1 MDATNAP
8 STTHDPFLRASA
20 GQGTAS
26 VALKAIR
33 LTVFAILAV
42 FEPIIR
48 VALSL
53 SALVGVSL
61 AVFNRYV
68 VYAPHFPFWLA
79 IGISTGCALGLAM
92 YYKLMRF
99 LTP

>member
-1 MDATNAP
+1 MEDFRT
-8 STTHDPFLRASA
+8 SRARRPICRL
-20 GQGTAS
+20 G
-26 VALKAIR
+26 AIR

-53 SALVGVSL
+53 LTLVGISL
-61 AVFNRYV
+61 SVFNRYV
-68 VYAPHFPFWLA
+68 VYAPHFPFSLV
-79 IGISTGCALGLAM
+79 IGMSTGCAVALVM
-92 YYKLMRF
+92 YYKVMRI

>member
-8 STTHDPFLRASA
+8 STTHGSFLRASA
-20 GQGTAS
+20 GQGTTS

-53 SALVGVSL
+53 L
-61 AVFNRYV
+61 AVVGMCLSLFNRYV
-68 VYAPHFPFWLA
+68 VYAPHFPFWFV
-79 IGISTGCALGLAM
+79 IGISTGCAVALIM
-92 YYKLMRF
+92 FYKVMRA

>member
-1 MDATNAP
+1 MDATDAP
-8 STTHDPFLRASA
+8 STTHDPFLRAST
-20 GQGTAS
+20 GRGTGS

-53 SALVGVSL
+53 LTLVGVSL

-68 VYAPHFPFWLA
+68 VYAPHFPFWLI
-79 IGISTGCALGLAM
+79 IGISMGCAVALAM

>member
-8 STTHDPFLRASA
+8 STTHDTFLRTSA
-20 GQGTAS
+20 GQDTLS
-26 VALKAIR
+26 VALHAIR

-53 SALVGVSL
+53 LALVGICLS
-61 AVFNRYV
+61 VFNRYV
-68 VYAPHFPFWLA
+68 VYAPHFPFWLV
-79 IGISTGCALGLAM
+79 IGISMGCAVALAM
-92 YYKLMRF
+92 YRSEERRV
-99 LTP
+99 

>member
-1 MDATNAP
+1 
-8 STTHDPFLRASA
+8 LRASA
-20 GQGTAS
+20 GQRTAS

-53 SALVGVSL
+53 LALVGVSL

-68 VYAPHFPFWLA
+68 AYAPHFPFWLV
-79 IGISTGCALGLAM
+79 IGISTGCAVALAI
-92 YYKLMRF
+92 YYQLMRF

>member
-1 MDATNAP
+1 MDATNTP
-8 STTHDPFLRASA
+8 STAHDPFLRAST

-53 SALVGVSL
+53 LALVGICLS
-61 AVFNRYV
+61 VFNRYV
-68 VYAPHFPFWLA
+68 VYAPHFPFWLV
-79 IGISTGCALGLAM
+79 IGISMGCAVALAM

>member
-8 STTHDPFLRASA
+8 STTHDTFLRTSTSA
-20 GQGTAS
+20 GQGTLS

-48 VALSL
+48 VALSVL
-53 SALVGVSL
+53 ALVGICLS
-61 AVFNRYV
+61 VFNRYV
-68 VYAPHFPFWLA
+68 VYAPHFPFR
-79 IGISTGCALGLAM
+79 
-92 YYKLMRF
+92 LMRF
-99 LTP
+99 LAP

>member
-1 MDATNAP
+1 MDAANAP
-8 STTHDPFLRASA
+8 STTHDAFLKASA
-20 GQGTAS
+20 GHDTLS
-26 VALKAIR
+26 VVLHAIR

-53 SALVGVSL
+53 LALVGVSL

-68 VYAPHFPFWLA
+68 AHALHFPFWLVL
-79 IGISTGCALGLAM
+79 GMSTGCALALVM